1 MSDMKKHLPVIL
13 GILGILSFIVI
24 SCKEPNFCMDCDSE
38 GIVKTTVSYG
48 DSASITIYPVIT
60 PLNYNHCDSFV
71 LYNGTYVEPYKSP
84 KYKDSLKL
92 CTAKEAQLEA
102 NEGKHLCVCR
112 ENPNVKFNDDIKDI
126 NNNQGI
132 NNFFYIQGINK
143 FPYNKLFI
151 KVQDDTTKIRT
162 YKNYDNINDKFTGLV
177 LDTMVIEYVN
187 SKMLRSG
194 VYIYE
199 LVLYKDQNHQV
210 ALDTISGKFFIV
222 RSNEDCNKNCLKH
235 AYNQNDTKLL
245 K

>member
-1 MSDMKKHLPVIL
+1 MKKHLPLIL
-13 GILGILSFIVI
+13 GVFGILTLFVI
-24 SCKEPNFCMDCDSE
+24 GCKEPKFCMDCDSE
-38 GIVKTTVSYG
+38 GIIKKTVSYG

-71 LYNGTYVEPYKSP
+71 LYNGTYIEPYKAP

-92 CTAKEAQLEA
+92 CTTKEAQEDA
-102 NEGKHLCVCR
+102 NKGIYLCVCR
-112 ENPNVKFNDDIKDI
+112 ENPNIQFNDAGDI

-151 KVQDDTTKIRT
+151 KVGDDTTKIRT
-162 YKNYDNINDKFTGLV
+162 YKNYDNVNDKFTGLV
-177 LDTMVIEYVN
+177 LDTMHVEYVN

-194 VYIYE
+194 IYLYE
-199 LVLYKDQNHQV
+199 LILYKDPNHQV
-210 ALDTISGKFFIV
+210 AIDTVDGKFFIV
-222 RSNEDCNKNCLKH
+222 RSDEDCNNNCLKH